1 GFSTAPAD
9 KLPRPAITEG
19 EYGYCAGVNVQDQH
33 RDPGS
38 LLHFM
43 QRLVTT
49 RKQCPELG
57 WGSCQ
62 ILETGDPAVFAHRC
76 DWSGSAVVAVHNLAD
91 RDACVHLRMK
101 EDQAPM
107 VELLGDKPYELVE
120 EDREIKLE
128 PYGYRWF
135 RIGGARRFLV

>member
-1 GFSTAPAD
+1 MASATSAGSASGSTIFA
-9 KLPRPAITEG
+9 EG

-43 QRLVTT
+43 ERLVTT

-76 DWSGSAVVAVHNLAD
+76 DWSGSAVVAVHNLAG
-91 RDACVHLRMK
+91 RNACVHLRMK

-107 VELLGDKPYELVE
+107 VELLGDKPYEVVE
-120 EDREIKLE
+120 EDREIALE

-135 RIGGARRFLV
+135 RIGGARRF